1 MKTHAI
7 IRTLAVTLILGAF
20 AAGGLFAQG
29 GNGKKGE
36 GKGKK
41 MEQALAELN
50 LTDAQ
55 KAEIDRLQEAF
66 QTENEGAL
74 NEIKTLRETMK
85 TQRQNGDAEGAK
97 ATMEQIK
104 AKRSGLKE
112 SRKGLQSRIME
123 VLTDEQ
129 KAQLQQ
135 MKKEHGGKGKK
146 GKKGGKKK
154 S

>member
-7 IRTLAVTLILGAF
+7 IRTLAVTFVLGAL

-41 MEQALAELN
+41 MEQALAKLN

-55 KAEIDRLQEAF
+55 KTEIDRLQEAF
-66 QTENEGAL
+66 RTQNEGAL

-85 TQRQNGDAEGAK
+85 TQRRNGDAEGAK

-112 SRKGLQSRIME
+112 SRQELQNRMMQ

-129 KAQLQQ
+129 KAQLKQ
-135 MKKEHGGKGKK
+135 MKEEHGGK